1 MICHSISRSPAASR
15 TRRGFDVAVS
25 RLRMLEKGA
34 IRYRADDRLTR
45 KERTAI
51 YCFHPIAGLTKP
63 YPDGEIFET
72 AARTC
77 G

>member
-1 MICHSISRSPAASR
+1 M
-15 TRRGFDVAVS
+15 AVS

-51 YCFHPIAGLTKP
+51 NCFHPIAGLAKP